1 LAKDDIPTDAIVELV
16 KEDYVIL
23 SLPDYSYQLSFAPL
37 KSYNQRSKP
46 LFRVKPLHKIQI
58 KIIHVPKP
66 KKKSLDRGISLI
78 YSTPSDSTVKNETPL
93 LTLKDFKEG
102 QKVMGTV
109 TGVEKYGVF
118 INIDNSKVAGLCHIS
133 KISDDFVKDVS
144 KLFSIGQKLK
154 TCILNIDREKEKIFF
169 GLKQSY
175 FEDEGNETMKDT
187 VGEVS

>member
-1 LAKDDIPTDAIVELV
+1 
-16 KEDYVIL
+16 
-23 SLPDYSYQLSFAPL
+23 
-37 KSYNQRSKP
+37 
-46 LFRVKPLHKIQI
+46 
-58 KIIHVPKP
+58 
-66 KKKSLDRGISLI
+66 
-78 YSTPSDSTVKNETPL
+78 
-93 LTLKDFKEG
+93 
-102 QKVMGTV
+102 MGTV